1 MEVGKV
7 VTYVDPN
14 GKTQDALVA
23 KLVDGKVNL
32 VVVNADGGEDYFGRQ
47 RAELT
52 GISLGV
58 GPGFCCELDAYE
70 PPKEKKETKK
80 KTTAKKE

>member
-23 KLVDGKVNL
+23 KLTEDGKANL
-32 VVVNADGGEDYFGRQ
+32 VVVNADGGEDYFGKS
-47 RAELT
+47 RAELAAVQI
-52 GISLGV
+52 GN
-58 GPGFCCELDAYE
+58 GPGFCCELDDWSPSKA
-70 PPKEKKETKK
+70 KKKSATKK
-80 KTTAKKE
+80 KK